1 MGAVHD
7 LGALVISL
15 RHKGHTM
22 ADITGM
28 VMNRHLKIMFFI
40 IVFLALLIV
49 IAIFGLVIAVLFDLY
64 PQAVFPVW
72 MEIPIAI
79 VLGRAILRGRISLT
93 TATALA
99 VAAMYVTVVIGHYM
113 PLQMPAIAGIPATGV
128 WTLLL
133 LVYAYIASTLP
144 VTTLL
149 QPRDYINAWQLFIAL
164 GLLVLGVF
172 AAAPEMVAPAFHLSP
187 EGAPPWMPFLFITIA
202 CGAISGFHCLVS
214 SGTSSKQVASE
225 PDARFVGY
233 GSMLTEGFL
242 ATIVL
247 IACGAGLA
255 LAYTAADGTV
265 LTGSDA
271 FAAHYGSWMASSGLA
286 SKVAAF
292 VVGAANMISALG
304 LPREL
309 AIVVMGVFVASFAGT
324 TLDTATRLQRY
335 VISELA
341 TDLRIEPLTR
351 RHPATLLAVVT
362 AAALA
367 FYNGAG
373 GKGALLLW
381 PLFGSMNQL
390 LAGLALIVVTYWLKQ
405 QARNYLVTLLPSLAI
420 FVCTAWALAHTL
432 GSLYDRRQRAE
443 PGHRRHRPGPADL
456 AHRRGRGPDGAPG
469 AGGGA
474 GLGRLRPR
482 LPSVPAPVSRILP
495 GLPSRAAERLARA
508 RPAAAGR
515 YRVGHPRRPAAAGRG
530 GSAAPRRPGDR
541 PRRRRSRRPGRA
553 GREGAL
559 HGPGPSGGG
568 LLPLRSRA
576 RRAGGPSRHHRLQGP
591 GRVGPAPS
599 ARAAAYGS
607 PRSRALPLPPARA
620 LRPRR
625 RGPGRRGPR
634 RARRSGL
641 RRTRCASS
649 SSRSTWH
656 ACAPTWTGWSSSTR
670 PPGPWPATSAPG
682 TPAGRRPSPAPPSCS
697 RSWPPSWGRRPSGS
711 TPSGSSP
718 GTP

>member
-1 MGAVHD
+1 MDSILIAVAAFIGYLAAYHTYGRYLSRKVFGLSSDNVTPSREQTDGVDFVPTRKQVIFGHHFTSIAGTGPIVGPAIGIIWGWVPALLWVFLGSIFMGAVHD

-28 VMNRHLKIMFFI
+28 VMNRHLKIMFFV
-40 IVFLALLIV
+40 IVFLSLLIV

-79 VLGRAILRGRISLT
+79 ALGRAILRGRINLT
-93 TATALA
+93 AATALA
-99 VAAMYVTVVIGHYM
+99 VVSMYVTVVIGHYM
-113 PLQMPAIAGIPATGV
+113 PVKMPEIAGIPATGV

-133 LVYAYIASTLP
+133 LAYAYIASTLP

-255 LAYTAADGTV
+255 LAYTAADGTA
-265 LTGSDA
+265 LTGPAA
-271 FAAHYGSWMASSGLA
+271 FAAHYGTWEASSGLG

-309 AIVVMGVFVASFAGT
+309 GIVVMGVFVASFAGT

-341 TDLRIEPLTR
+341 ADLRIEPLTR
-351 RHPATLLAVVT
+351 RHPATLLAVVS

-390 LAGLALIVVTYWLKQ
+390 LAGLALIVVTCWLKQ

-420 FVCTAWALAHTL
+420 FVCTAWALTHTL
-432 GSLYDRRQRAE
+432 GSLYGSGNVPSLVIGGVALALQIWLTVEALGLLLRRE
-443 PGHRRHRPGPADL
+443 
-456 AHRRGRGPDGAPG
+456 
-469 AGGGA
+469 
-474 GLGRLRPR
+474 
-482 LPSVPAPVSRILP
+482 
-495 GLPSRAAERLARA
+495 
-508 RPAAAGR
+508 PAAA
-515 YRVGHPRRPAAAGRG
+515 AAAGG
-530 GSAAPRRPGDR
+530 
-541 PRRRRSRRPGRA
+541 
-553 GREGAL
+553 
-559 HGPGPSGGG
+559 
-568 LLPLRSRA
+568 
-576 RRAGGPSRHHRLQGP
+576 
-591 GRVGPAPS
+591 
-599 ARAAAYGS
+599 
-607 PRSRALPLPPARA
+607 
-620 LRPRR
+620 
-625 RGPGRRGPR
+625 
-634 RARRSGL
+634 
-641 RRTRCASS
+641 
-649 SSRSTWH
+649 
-656 ACAPTWTGWSSSTR
+656 
-670 PPGPWPATSAPG
+670 
-682 TPAGRRPSPAPPSCS
+682 
-697 RSWPPSWGRRPSGS
+697 
-711 TPSGSSP
+711 
-718 GTP
+718 